1 MSVFAWPLRFS
12 PTTRKGD
19 LWTCSI
25 LSVCRVVGV
34 GSAPRLL
41 PPTTCFVGGLCRG
54 CASSN
59 LDQPNNTPIKMMG
72 NPMPRTSPNP
82 TNKQQAADRDRKYAM
97 NTKTPRTIREYR
109 EYLQDAFDT
118 LKSDHASDFFDQMQ
132 IADQV
137 EEASVLACRFGA
149 GHLIE
154 TKHHVLTPREALVLV
169 GRLLAWVEKEV
180 RSPTLDV
187 HEMASLLGCTE
198 RTVWRHRSQG
208 ADSGSPAGGQS
219 GPVGPR

>member
-1 MSVFAWPLRFS
+1 M
-12 PTTRKGD
+12 K
-19 LWTCSI
+19 
-25 LSVCRVVGV
+25 
-34 GSAPRLL
+34 PR
-41 PPTTCFVGGLCRG
+41 
-54 CASSN
+54 
-59 LDQPNNTPIKMMG
+59 
-72 NPMPRTSPNP
+72 
-82 TNKQQAADRDRKYAM
+82 
-97 NTKTPRTIREYR
+97 TPRTLREYR

-169 GRLLAWVEKEV
+169 GRLLAFVEKEV

-187 HEMASLLGCTE
+187 HEMALRLGCTE
-198 RTVWRHRSQG
+198 RTVWRLEAKG
-208 ADSGSPAGGQS
+208 LIPAARR
-219 GPVGPR
+219 VGKVVRWDRDEVEDWLENQAILN